1 MVIKPSFFQPSDKF
15 AQRHQEG
22 RCWHLQRQGKF
33 REIFSLEGLFQ
44 SQGVPQDA
52 DSARIIAK
60 TQRNAY

>member
-33 REIFSLEGLFQ
+33 GEILSLEGLLQ
-44 SQGVPQDA
+44 PQRVPQDA
-52 DSARIIAK
+52 DSPRIIAQ